1 MIGTFKI
8 YSLSNFQICSTVLLT
23 TNQHAVHYT
32 LMTYLWFMRKKV
44 GTAMSRYTLTGNVLV
59 LHQMNMPL

>member
-1 MIGTFKI
+1 MQ
-8 YSLSNFQICSTVLLT
+8 YSIINY
-23 TNQHAVHYT
+23 NQHAVHYA
-32 LMTYLWFMRKKV
+32 LMTYLWLMRKKV